1 MKRTH
6 LLSAVALLSSVAAA
20 HAQST
25 ATLTGVVT
33 DPTGATVPNATVKIH
48 GLDTGLDR
56 TLQTDSGG
64 VYTAASMQ
72 PGPYSV
78 TITASGFGP
87 FVVQK
92 VTLFVDQRTA
102 VDAKLTLGNTAQTV
116 DVEAAAPLMD
126 TDTITVGS
134 VIDQRTVQNI
144 PLNGRH
150 FLDLTNLTPGTVVPP
165 ATGSLTAP
173 SRGLG
178 ANSFNTA
185 GAREDAVNFM
195 VNGVNL
201 NDMSQ
206 NQITFQPSIDTTA
219 EFKIDNST
227 PTAEYGRNSGAI
239 VNVLTRSGTNQ
250 FHGTVFDYYRDQ
262 WFDGRNFFDR
272 VGQQPKYT
280 FRRQNYG
287 ADLSGPIV
295 KDKAFLFLSYEA
307 LRQEQGLA
315 LTSKVPTAAQRAT
328 FLTLAPSQAYA
339 SLLGLIPQAN
349 DASGS
354 TFTGSASAPVRTD
367 QFTGDLLYRLSDK
380 DTVHGYYA
388 YQQDRRTEPNL
399 QGNNIVGFGD
409 HRGAHRQIATLN
421 EVHVFTPNTVN
432 EARLGFNRIAI
443 SFVPNFLANPASY
456 GISTGVTT
464 GQGLPQITIQDLNIN
479 FGGPSNFPQ
488 GRADVTGIFSDTAT
502 LTRGKHTI
510 KVGGETRRFVFSSF
524 SGNPGTLTFPSF
536 DSFSRGLASAFS
548 VTPQT
553 VVFRLF
559 DQSAAA
565 FVDDAWKVTPRL
577 LLEYGFRFEWN
588 GTPVDAKNRLVN
600 FIASNSTL
608 APVHVPYDQSY
619 NYEPR
624 LGFTYDVFGQGKTT
638 LRGAF
643 GILSDQPTA
652 SSDSGL
658 AGNPPNATPQTLT
671 GTDPVTGRGTLAVG
685 TLAANANLSG
695 LAPAATNPHFR
706 DAYTES
712 FNLNVEQQVGLGTVL
727 KVGYI
732 GANGRHLR
740 VNRNLNQPILG
751 TQTRPYATVNTA
763 SLIRPGATLG
773 NITVQDSDSMSNYNA
788 LWVTAVKNFTHG
800 LQFNASYTYGKSMD
814 INSLAATNTLQ
825 DSTNPRGNYGLSDFD
840 ARHHFVFSG
849 TYELP
854 FHQNRFV
861 EGFLFA
867 VINQEQS
874 GNPMNVLTTNTSY
887 TGVGTVRPT
896 VLNKNYSTGRGVT
909 TTGGLVPFINATVCT
924 TPTATCSF
932 YIQPAGLGN
941 LQRNAL
947 QGPRFEDTDMSLQKT
962 TRLYERASLVLRID
976 AFDIFNHVNFG
987 NPNLTASTA
996 ANNSFGLISATRAPI
1011 GDAGSARQ
1019 LQLAAKIVF

>member
-1 MKRTH
+1 MKRI
-6 LLSAVALLSSVAAA
+6 LSLATAALVLPAAGA
-20 HAQST
+20 YAQST

-33 DPTGATVPNATVKIH
+33 DPTGATVPGAVVVIH
-48 GLDTGLDR
+48 GLQTGLER
-56 TLQTDSGG
+56 TLKTDNGG
-64 VYTAASMQ
+64 VYSAASMQ
-72 PGPYSV
+72 PGDYSV
-78 TITASGFGP
+78 TINAAGFGP
-87 FVVQK
+87 FKVGK
-92 VTLFVDQRTA
+92 VTLLVDQRTA
-102 VDAKLTLGNTAQTV
+102 VDAKLTLGSSAQTV
-116 DVEAAAPLMD
+116 EVESAAPIMD

-134 VIDQRTVQNI
+134 VIDQQTVQNI

-250 FHGTVFDYYRDQ
+250 IHGTVFDYYRDQ
-262 WFDGRNFFDR
+262 WFDARYFFDR
-272 VGQQPKYT
+272 APTQKYT

-287 ADLSGPIV
+287 ADLSGPIL

-315 LTSKVPTAAQRAT
+315 FNQRVLSATQRTALATAAAGT
-328 FLTLAPSQAYA
+328 KYA
-339 SLLGLIPQAN
+339 NILNVIPVAN
-349 DASGS
+349 DPSGLVYA
-354 TFTGSASAPVRTD
+354 GSASAPVRTD
-367 QFTGDLLYRLSDK
+367 QFTGDLLYKLSES
-380 DTVHGYYA
+380 DTLHAYYA
-388 YQQDRRTEPNL
+388 YQQDKRTEPNL
-399 QGNNIVGFGD
+399 QGNNLPGFGD
-409 HRGAHRQIATLN
+409 HRGAHRQIGTLN

-443 SFVPNFLANPASY
+443 SFVPNFLANPADY

-464 GQGLPQITIQDLNIN
+464 GQGLPQITIQEIGLN
-479 FGGPSNFPQ
+479 FGGPSGFPQ

-502 LTRGKHTI
+502 LTRGRHTI

-524 SGNPGTLTFPSF
+524 SGTPGTLTFPTVVAFES
-536 DSFSRGLASAFS
+536 GLANSFS

-559 DQSAAA
+559 DQSAAG

-577 LLEYGFRFEWN
+577 LIETGFRFEWN

-600 FIASNSTL
+600 FFPTSSTL
-608 APVHVPYDQSY
+608 SSIHVPYDQSY
-619 NYEPR
+619 NFEPR
-624 LGFTYDVFGQGKTT
+624 VGFTYDVGGRGKTVV
-638 LRGAF
+638 RGAF

-658 AGNPPNATPQTLT
+658 AGNPPNATPVNLT
-671 GTDPVTGRGTLAVG
+671 GTALPVATLFQS
-685 TLAANANLSG
+685 ANLSS
-695 LAPAATNPHFR
+695 LAPAAVNPHFR

-712 FNLNVEQQVGLGTVL
+712 FNLNMQQQLGLGTVL

-732 GANGRHLR
+732 GAEGRHLR
-740 VNRNLNQPILG
+740 VNRNLNQYILG
-751 TQTRPYATVNTA
+751 TTTRPYPTLSTN
-763 SLIRPGATLG
+763 SLIRPGAALG
-773 NITVQDSDSMSNYNA
+773 NITLQDSDSMSNYNA
-788 LWVTAVKNFTHG
+788 LWVTVQKNMSKG
-800 LQFNASYTYGKSMD
+800 LQFLATYTYGKSMD
-814 INSLAATNTLQ
+814 INSLASTNTLQ
-825 DSTNPRGNYGLSDFD
+825 DSTNPANNYGLSDFD
-840 ARHHFVFSG
+840 VRHHFVFSG

-861 EGFLFA
+861 DGFLFA
-867 VINQEQS
+867 VINQEQT
-874 GNPMNVLTTNTSY
+874 GNPLNVVLSNTTY
-887 TGVGTVRPT
+887 TGVGTLRPT
-896 VLNKNYSTGRGVT
+896 VLNKGYSTGRGVT
-909 TTGGLVPFINATVCT
+909 NAQGLVPFINATVCS
-924 TPTATCSF
+924 TPTATCNF

-947 QGPRFEDTDMSLQKT
+947 TGPKFEDTDASLQKT
-962 TRLYERASLVLRID
+962 TRLAERASLVLRID
-976 AFDIFNHVNFG
+976 AFDIFNHVNFS

-996 ANNSFGLISATRAPI
+996 AGNTFGQISATRAPI